1 MTDEAAL
8 AARAAELVGSLAA
21 AGKVATTAESC
32 TGGWIA
38 KALTDVPGSS
48 AVFGYGAVS
57 YSNDAK
63 QALLGVSE
71 QTLATDGAVSE
82 ATVREMVGGAL
93 DVSGADLGV
102 AVSGIAGPDGGS
114 ADKPVGTVWFAWGMR
129 DGDAVSIDCERHV
142 FAGDRDSVRRQTV
155 LKALDGLGDRLNA

>member
-1 MTDEAAL
+1 MTDDAAL
-8 AARAAELVGSLAA
+8 AARAAELVSSLAA
-21 AGKVATTAESC
+21 AGKVVTTAESC

-48 AVFGYGAVS
+48 AAFGYGAVS

-63 QALLGVSE
+63 QALLGVAL
-71 QTLATDGAVSE
+71 QTRAQEGAVSE
-82 ATVREMVGGAL
+82 ATVREMVSGAL

-114 ADKPVGTVWFAWGMR
+114 ADKPVGTVWFAWGVR
-129 DGDAVSIDCERHV
+129 HGDTVKVDCERHV
-142 FAGDRDSVRRQTV
+142 FAGDRDAVRRRTV
-155 LKALDGLGDRLNA
+155 MKALEGLGDRLNE